1 MCMDN
6 YIVCMTGLI
15 NFKYIWTIWRRSWG
29 TSMKRHMGC
38 VCVCVCAWVRACVYD
53 DGDDGVAQHG
63 VGGVLGHLKE
73 WWHTTPPPL
82 TQPL

>member
-1 MCMDN
+1 
-6 YIVCMTGLI
+6 
-15 NFKYIWTIWRRSWG
+15 
-29 TSMKRHMGC
+29 MKRHMGC